1 MRIAIFTETY
11 LPQINGVVTHI
22 KILKEGLEALGH
34 TVLIVTADSKAHTH
48 YLKDNVL
55 HCPAHNLKRIYNLD
69 LASPVSRTRLKYL
82 REFRPDIIHVHNE
95 FSIGLSGMAIAK
107 ILKVPLVYTLHTMYD
122 DYIYYIAPK
131 PLIPL
136 TKKLSHRYFRMFPQ
150 NAAVVTGPSKK
161 CQEYTYEIGSD
172 KKVKVIPNPVELDAF
187 APQTSTPQQ
196 RAQIREQ
203 YHIPQD
209 ATVACFVGRLGREKS
224 VDVLLRFWAQEM
236 KPQDNMRLLIIGDG
250 PEKEPLEQLAQQ
262 LGITDTV
269 VFTGKVLHPDL
280 PPYVHTCDIYV
291 TASLSDTNSISMLE
305 GMAGGLPVLQL
316 YDELNA
322 DQVTDGVN
330 GYMFRDAAEMGQRL
344 RQIRDMEPEELQKL
358 KTSVIQSV
366 KNSGAQT
373 LANYIQTI
381 YYNIYQKQPPKKP
394 PLFHLPSSLTALA
407 RRK

>member
-95 FSIGLSGMAIAK
+95 LSIGLSGMAIAK

-172 KKVKVIPNPVELDAF
+172 KKVEVIPNPVELDAF

-269 VFTGKVLHPDL
+269 IFTGKVLHPDL
-280 PPYVHTCDIYV
+280 PPYIHTCDIYV

>member
-172 KKVKVIPNPVELDAF
+172 KKVEVIPNPVELDAF

-250 PEKEPLEQLAQQ
+250 PEKEPLVQLAQQ

>member
-172 KKVKVIPNPVELDAF
+172 KKVEVIPNPVELDAF

-236 KPQDNMRLLIIGDG
+236 RPQDNMRLLIIGDG

-269 VFTGKVLHPDL
+269 IFTGKVLHPDL
-280 PPYVHTCDIYV
+280 PPYIHTCDIYV

>member
-172 KKVKVIPNPVELDAF
+172 KKVEVIPNPVELDVFSPANIDWEK
-187 APQTSTPQQ
+187 AGE
-196 RAQIREQ
+196 IRRR
-203 YHIPQD
+203 YG
-209 ATVACFVGRLGREKS
+209 VAEDEILVSFCGRLGKEKS
-224 VDVLLRFWAQEM
+224 VDVLLNNWAKYV
-236 KPQDNMRLLIIGDG
+236 KPEDKFRLMILGGG
-250 PEKEPLEQLAQQ
+250 PCLPELQAQAKS
-262 LGITDTV
+262 LGIDRMVIFTDAIE
-269 VFTGKVLHPDL
+269 HNSL
-280 PPYVHTCDIYV
+280 PEYYGACQLYI
-291 TASLSDTNSISMLE
+291 TASLSDTNSISMKE
-305 GMAGGLPVLQL
+305 AMATGLPVLHIH
-316 YDELNA
+316 DPLNA
-322 DQVTDGVN
+322 GQVVDGVN
-330 GYMFRDAAEMGQRL
+330 GFIYRNAEEM
-344 RQIRDMEPEELQKL
+344 
-358 KTSVIQSV
+358 
-366 KNSGAQT
+366 
-373 LANYIQTI
+373 
-381 YYNIYQKQPPKKP
+381 
-394 PLFHLPSSLTALA
+394 
-407 RRK
+407 

>member
-172 KKVKVIPNPVELDAF
+172 KKVEVIPNPVELDAF

-250 PEKEPLEQLAQQ
+250 PEKEPLQQLAQQ

-269 VFTGKVLHPDL
+269 IFTGKVLHPDL
-280 PPYVHTCDIYV
+280 PPYIHTCDIYV

-394 PLFHLPSSLTALA
+394 PLFHLTSSLTALA

>member
-172 KKVKVIPNPVELDAF
+172 KKVEVIPNPVELDAF

-224 VDVLLRFWAQEM
+224 VDLLLRFWAQEM

>member
-172 KKVKVIPNPVELDAF
+172 KKVEVIPNPVELDAF

-381 YYNIYQKQPPKKP
+381 YYNIYQKQPPQKP

>member
-172 KKVKVIPNPVELDAF
+172 KKVEVIPNPVELDAF

>member
-1 MRIAIFTETY
+1 M
-11 LPQINGVVTHI
+11 
-22 KILKEGLEALGH
+22 
-34 TVLIVTADSKAHTH
+34 LIVTADSKAHTH

-82 REFRPDIIHVHNE
+82 REFRPDIIQVHNE
-95 FSIGLSGMAIAK
+95 FSIGLSGRAIAK

-172 KKVKVIPNPVELDAF
+172 KKVEVIPNPVELDAF

-269 VFTGKVLHPDL
+269 IFTGKVLHPDL
-280 PPYVHTCDIYV
+280 PPYIHTCDIYV

>member
-172 KKVKVIPNPVELDAF
+172 KKVEVIPNPVELDAF

-196 RAQIREQ
+196 RTQIREQ

-262 LGITDTV
+262 QGI
-269 VFTGKVLHPDL
+269 DL
-280 PPYVHTCDIYV
+280 
-291 TASLSDTNSISMLE
+291 E
-305 GMAGGLPVLQL
+305 Q
-316 YDELNA
+316 
-322 DQVTDGVN
+322 
-330 GYMFRDAAEMGQRL
+330 
-344 RQIRDMEPEELQKL
+344 
-358 KTSVIQSV
+358 TSVEQMEQLWKQA
-366 KNSGAQT
+366 KNQ
-373 LANYIQTI
+373 
-381 YYNIYQKQPPKKP
+381 
-394 PLFHLPSSLTALA
+394 
-407 RRK
+407 

>member
-172 KKVKVIPNPVELDAF
+172 KKVEVIPNPVELDAF

-322 DQVTDGVN
+322 NQVTDGVN

>member
-172 KKVKVIPNPVELDAF
+172 KKVEVIPNPVELDAI

-269 VFTGKVLHPDL
+269 IFTGKVLHPDL
-280 PPYVHTCDIYV
+280 PPYIHTCDIYV

>member
-172 KKVKVIPNPVELDAF
+172 KKVEVIPNPVELDAF

-280 PPYVHTCDIYV
+280 PPYAHTCDIYV

>member
-172 KKVKVIPNPVELDAF
+172 KKVEVIPNPVELDAF

-224 VDVLLRFWAQEM
+224 VDVLLCFWAQEM

>member
-22 KILKEGLEALGH
+22 KILKDGLEALGH
-34 TVLIVTADSKAHTH
+34 SVLIVTADSKAHTH

-172 KKVKVIPNPVELDAF
+172 KKVEVIPNPVELDAF

>member
-34 TVLIVTADSKAHTH
+34 SVLIVTADSKAHTH

-172 KKVKVIPNPVELDAF
+172 KKVEVIPNPVELDAF

>member
-150 NAAVVTGPSKK
+150 NANVVTGPSKK

-172 KKVKVIPNPVELDAF
+172 KKVEVIPNPVELDAF

-196 RAQIREQ
+196 RAQIRQQ

>member
-1 MRIAIFTETY
+1 M
-11 LPQINGVVTHI
+11 
-22 KILKEGLEALGH
+22 
-34 TVLIVTADSKAHTH
+34 LIVTADSKAHTH

-172 KKVKVIPNPVELDAF
+172 KKVEVIPNPVELDAF

-269 VFTGKVLHPDL
+269 IFTGKVLHPDL
-280 PPYVHTCDIYV
+280 PPYIHTCDIYV

>member
-172 KKVKVIPNPVELDAF
+172 KKVEVIPNPVELDAF

-280 PPYVHTCDIYV
+280 PPYIHTCDIYV

-381 YYNIYQKQPPKKP
+381 YYKK
-394 PLFHLPSSLTALA
+394 
-407 RRK
+407 

>member
-122 DYIYYIAPK
+122 DYIYYVAPK

-172 KKVKVIPNPVELDAF
+172 KKVEVIPNPVELDAF

-269 VFTGKVLHPDL
+269 IFTGKVLHPDL
-280 PPYVHTCDIYV
+280 PPYIHTCDIYV

>member
-22 KILKEGLEALGH
+22 KILKEGLEALGL

-172 KKVKVIPNPVELDAF
+172 KKVEVIPNPVELDAF

>member
-172 KKVKVIPNPVELDAF
+172 KKVEVIPNPVELDAF

-196 RAQIREQ
+196 RAQIRKQ

-236 KPQDNMRLLIIGDG
+236 RPQDNMRLLIIGDG

-269 VFTGKVLHPDL
+269 IFTGKVLHPDL
-280 PPYVHTCDIYV
+280 PPYIHTCDIYV

>member
-172 KKVKVIPNPVELDAF
+172 KKVEVIPNPVELDAF

-250 PEKEPLEQLAQQ
+250 LEKEPLEQLAQQ

-269 VFTGKVLHPDL
+269 IFTGKVLHPDL
-280 PPYVHTCDIYV
+280 PPYIHTCDIYV

-358 KTSVIQSV
+358 KTSAIQSV